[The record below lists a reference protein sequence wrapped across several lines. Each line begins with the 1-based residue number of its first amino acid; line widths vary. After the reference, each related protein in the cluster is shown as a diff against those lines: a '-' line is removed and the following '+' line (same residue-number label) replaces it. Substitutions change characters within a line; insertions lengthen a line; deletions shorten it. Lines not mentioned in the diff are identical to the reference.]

1 MSRRSWLHRIFAMR
15 CDDAAEL
22 ISASL
27 DEELSAF
34 DRFTM
39 KSHLLLCRSC
49 CRFRKQ
55 LSFLRLLMRKTPTLI
70 VENESPLSMECRSRI
85 QRAMTE
91 RNNENQGD

>member
-1 MSRRSWLHRIFAMR
+1 MSRSSWIQRVFAMR

-34 DRFTM
+34 DRLTM
-39 KSHLLLCRSC
+39 KGHLLLCRSC

-55 LSFLRLLMRKTPTLI
+55 LSFLRLVMSKAPPLMDEK
-70 VENESPLSMECRSRI
+70 EKQLSTECRHRI
-85 QRAMTE
+85 ERAI
-91 RNNENQGD
+91 NDLDNGDQGH